1 VRVAIGFGID
11 HFDLRT
17 TFIPGRVHGTR
28 VVRHVVGVKVREHHV
43 CDIGRLPT
51 RLQQSRDDTAAAIEQ
66 HAILPEFYKMT
77 R

>member
-1 VRVAIGFGID
+1 LRPNKRPVRVAIGFGTD

-17 TFIPGRVHGTR
+17 TFIPGR
-28 VVRHVVGVKVREHHV
+28 VKVREHHV

-66 HAILPEFYKMT
+66 HAILPDFHKIT

>member
-1 VRVAIGFGID
+1 MRVAIGFGTD

-17 TFIPGRVHGTR
+17 TFIPGRVHETR
-28 VVRHVVGVKVREHHV
+28 AVHHVVGVKVREHHV

-66 HAILPEFYKMT
+66 DAILPDFHKIT